1 MHLDERGC
9 PVNNGVNALLAG
21 VEDPVSVALKK
32 ACRPIHAKQG
42 RRLLQLALGQ
52 HSLLLKG

>member
-1 MHLDERGC
+1 M
-9 PVNNGVNALLAG
+9 NNGVNALLAG